1 MRTRVTT
8 RTDAGFDPVLL
19 TMDSDALTYLE
30 ERASVTRGGVRVRW
44 GPVQRETTLE
54 SIELQLSPDSA
65 TNPDEEPENWVEMVI
80 GRVRK
85 LSELPRG
92 WDGYGGAAPLPSIIE
107 AAEGLFE
114 RLRNLIPTDLPAPFV
129 CPVSGGGLQ
138 IEMTSDTK
146 HLEIMFDSASDIIF
160 LKEEDV
166 GGEELTDAGELSAR
180 DLPSI
185 RRLFSWFPSV

>member
-1 MRTRVTT
+1 MRTVV
-8 RTDAGFDPVLL
+8 RTAAQPMSDSVML
-19 TMDSDALTYLE
+19 TLDTAALGYLK
-30 ERASVTRGGVRVRW
+30 ERRPTLVRW
-44 GPVQRETTLE
+44 VPVSKDTTLE
-54 SIELQLSPDSA
+54 KPEAEPKPDSA

-80 GRVRK
+80 ARVRK

-114 RLRNLIPTDLPAPFV
+114 RLRNVIPADLPDPFV
-129 CPVSGGGLQ
+129 CPLSGGGLQ

-166 GGEELTDAGELSAR
+166 GGEELTEAGQLSAR

-185 RRLFSWFPSV
+185 RKLLSWLALG